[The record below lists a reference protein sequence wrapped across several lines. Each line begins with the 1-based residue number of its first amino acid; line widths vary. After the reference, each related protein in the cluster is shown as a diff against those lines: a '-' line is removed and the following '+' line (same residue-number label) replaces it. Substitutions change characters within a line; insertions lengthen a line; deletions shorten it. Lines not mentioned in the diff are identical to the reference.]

1 MFRAPFVLT
10 SPWYRLF
17 PAAVLAAFS
26 LLHAQENPS
35 DVLQVL
41 SAAPDSAAVR
51 DSAQVVPASVSDSS
65 ANQVVDQVAADS
77 ASARDSVVVQ
87 APVDSAAAAAPV
99 SKPLK
104 SVLYLGGGENSPWF
118 HLGVL
123 YAIET
128 YSVPVD
134 SIVGT
139 SWGAYVGALWAKGVA
154 PDDIQRI
161 LLGSD
166 LDSLAGL
173 GKVDASVANARF
185 AIPVSQSGIPS
196 LRQRFSVHV
205 DSSGS
210 LHRRLKSL
218 TPDTSALESSL
229 AVLRLQESFLRHKE
243 GYRIPFAVL
252 GCDSVVGN
260 SYDNVMSSL
269 PVFDRHDSRG
279 RISGD
284 VCPYL
289 ALPAEDS
296 PDELAIIAVAAPLR
310 GEYHG
315 PAWKR
320 AIREGVLKNLGSQP
334 GVIVRPHSVADSSRN
349 GWIQAGF
356 SALESKISHMASLGR
371 RSVDYASNH
380 VPSVPWFKFKPTYD
394 SLPSETHNPVKSYWN
409 ASDTGIVAP
418 RNFAYKLSQFPSC
431 DSISF
436 NMLHDGD
443 VLVDANIDPTFDVA
457 AGGFGSNVL
466 GPNAY
471 AELSFFYIDQ
481 MEIALTLAGFYGGS
495 TFGFTPRLSV
505 ERLWSKDWG
514 LAVAFDWMHLRP
526 LKSFIDEVPA
536 SLRIYEERKS
546 DISLTLHYRLDE
558 HINISADF
566 LFADRT
572 YEVEERIYYV
582 ESYDVYP
589 ASQKLRLEYLSG
601 DGDRWFSRGGL
612 SASAIIG
619 LTSVGFDF
627 GFDELIPTFVTAYA
641 DVQYSLSPKPFAS
654 LTAAAAFA
662 MNRYHKSGAGYVYP
676 ESFEISVLDNTIRQR
691 VAATPWRTEWLDAD
705 LASHQYG
712 LLRLSGGLHYHGS
725 GLWLFSAYVHDFEEN
740 PTAELGKH
748 KFVLEPALRLSY
760 KSISVYAGISRIVD
774 DETLGDLKKF
784 KDYDFFIRIGNY
796 DLF

>member
-1 MFRAPFVLT
+1 M
-10 SPWYRLF
+10 
-17 PAAVLAAFS
+17 
-26 LLHAQENPS
+26 
-35 DVLQVL
+35 LQVL
-41 SAAPDSAAVR
+41 SATPDSVVAQDSVQAA
-51 DSAQVVPASVSDSS
+51 PVSEQDSS
-65 ANQVVDQVAADS
+65 ANPVAADS
-77 ASARDSVVVQ
+77 ASVQDTVAVQ
-87 APVDSAAAAAPV
+87 APVDSAAAAVTV

-161 LLGSD
+161 LLDSD
-166 LDSLAGL
+166 LDSLAGF
-173 GKVDASVANARF
+173 GADDASAGNERF
-185 AIPVSQSGIPS
+185 AIPVSEKGFPS

-205 DSSGS
+205 DSSGA
-210 LHRRLKSL
+210 LHRRLKKLS
-218 TPDTSALESSL
+218 PDSSSIESSL
-229 AVLRLQESFLRHKE
+229 AVLRLQESLLRHKE

-260 SYDNVMSSL
+260 SYDNIMSSL
-269 PVFDRHDSRG
+269 PVFDRQDARDH
-279 RISGD
+279 ISGD

-289 ALPAEDS
+289 SLPAEDS
-296 PDELAIIAVAAPLR
+296 PDELAIIAVASPLR
-310 GEYHG
+310 GEYRG
-315 PAWKR
+315 TAWKR
-320 AIREGVLKNLGSQP
+320 AIREGVLKNLGTQP
-334 GVIVRPHSVADSSRN
+334 GVIVRPHTIADSSRN

-356 SALESKISHMASLGR
+356 SALESKLSHMAPLGKR
-371 RSVDYASNH
+371 NVDYASNR

-409 ASDTGIVAP
+409 ASDTGLVAP
-418 RNFAYKLSQFPSC
+418 RNFAYGFSQFPSC
-431 DSISF
+431 DSVSF
-436 NMLHDGD
+436 NMLSDGD
-443 VLVDANIDPTFDVA
+443 VLVDANIEPTFDIA

-471 AELSFFYIDQ
+471 AELSFYFVNQ
-481 MEIALTLAGFYGGS
+481 MEIALTLAGFYGGN
-495 TFGFTPRLSV
+495 TFGFTPHLSV

-514 LAVAFDWMHLRP
+514 LSVAFDWMHLRP
-526 LKSFIDEVPA
+526 LKSYINEVPA
-536 SLRIYEERKS
+536 MARIYEERKS
-546 DISLTLHYRLDE
+546 DISLMLHYRINE
-558 HINISADF
+558 HVNISADF

-572 YEVEERIYYV
+572 YEVEEKIYYTD
-582 ESYDVYP
+582 SYNVYP

-601 DGDRWFSRGGL
+601 DGDRWFSRNGL
-612 SASAIIG
+612 SANMELG

-627 GFDELIPTFVTAYA
+627 GFDEFIPTFITVFG

-662 MNRYHKSGAGYVYP
+662 TERFHKEGFGYVYP
-676 ESFEISVLDNTIRQR
+676 ETSGYRVLDNTIRHR
-691 VAATPWRTEWLDAD
+691 IKPTPWRSEWLDSD
-705 LASHQYG
+705 LASHEYG
-712 LLRLSGGLHYHGS
+712 LLRLSGGLHYHGN

-740 PTAELGKH
+740 PTASLGKH
-748 KFVLEPALRLSY
+748 RFVFEPALRLSY
-760 KSISVYAGISRIVD
+760 KSVCVYAGLSRIVD
-774 DETLGDLKKF
+774 SETFSDLKKF